1 MIYDKIKYVFR
12 KDGQSGKKWIE
23 DCLKLYKDEPDSP
36 TLASVAQRR
45 NITIVSINEIGSYI
59 RYCDAH
65 NDSLGLN
72 MEYCNHTAVIMEDG
86 TIFYDLGDI
95 GENKAEMQK
104 AFYDYVVNGVIPNW
118 ADTDTDYIELDDIV
132 L

>member
-12 KDGQSGKKWIE
+12 KDSQSGKNWIE

-118 ADTDTDYIELDDIV
+118 ADADTDYIELDDIV